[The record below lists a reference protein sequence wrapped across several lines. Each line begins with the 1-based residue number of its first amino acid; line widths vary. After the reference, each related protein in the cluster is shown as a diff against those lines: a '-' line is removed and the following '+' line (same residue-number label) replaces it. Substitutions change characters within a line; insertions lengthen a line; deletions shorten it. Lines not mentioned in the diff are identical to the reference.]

1 MGRET
6 PADYYEILQVDPRA
20 DQEII
25 ERAYRLLAKRYHPD
39 NLDTGDAKKF
49 EILIEAYRI
58 LSDPKKRAAYDDN
71 HQAANPYQSDIF
83 SNAPRSGSAEGE
95 RRLYQ
100 AILLILYF
108 ARRRDSIKPGIGI
121 VELERLVGLPEKETE
136 FHIWYLKEKGWIQR
150 LETGEFAITAEG
162 VDEVIENDL
171 LLRKDHLLPYFDES
185 SLKKPNAGKAPNE

>member
-1 MGRET
+1 MEKED

-20 DQEII
+20 EQEII

-39 NLDTGDAKKF
+39 NIDTGDAGKF
-49 EILIEAYRI
+49 EVLMEAYHV
-58 LSDPKKRAAYDDN
+58 LSDPKMRAAYDDN
-71 HQAANPYQSDIF
+71 HQAANAYQKDIF
-83 SNAPRSGSAEGE
+83 SNAPQAGTAEGE

-108 ARRRDSIKPGIGI
+108 VRRRDSIKPGVGI
-121 VELERLVGLPEKETE
+121 VELEKVVGLPEKEME

-150 LETGEFAITAEG
+150 LETGEFAITATG
-162 VDEVIENDL
+162 VDEVIGNNL

-185 SLKKPNAGKAPNE
+185 VLKKSASGETPTK

>member
-1 MGRET
+1 MGKENSV
-6 PADYYEILQVDPRA
+6 DYYEVLQVDPRA

-39 NLDTGDAKKF
+39 NMETGDASRF
-49 EILIEAYRI
+49 EILLEAYHV

-71 HQAANPYQSDIF
+71 HQTASTYQRDIF
-83 SNAPRSGSAEGE
+83 SNVVRLGSAEGE

-121 VELERLVGLPEKETE
+121 VELENVVGLPEKEME

-150 LETGEFAITAEG
+150 LETGEFAITANG
-162 VDEVIENDL
+162 VDEVIGNDL

-185 SLKKPNAGKAPNE
+185 SLKKSNSGKTPAK

>member
-1 MGRET
+1 MGKET
-6 PADYYEILQVDPRA
+6 RDDYYEILQVDTRA

-39 NLDTGDAKKF
+39 NSDTGDAKKF
-49 EILIEAYRI
+49 EILMEAYRV

-71 HQAANPYQSDIF
+71 HQAGDAYQSDLF
-83 SNAPRSGSAEGE
+83 SKGPRSGSAAGE

-108 ARRRDSIKPGIGI
+108 VRRRDSIKPGIGI
-121 VELERLVGLPEKETE
+121 IELERLVGLPEKETE
-136 FHIWYLKEKGWIQR
+136 FHMWYLKEKGWIQR

-162 VDEVIENDL
+162 VDEVIDNDL
-171 LLRKDHLLPYFDES
+171 LLKKDHLLPYFDEL
-185 SLKKPNAGKAPNE
+185 SLKKSNAGKTPGE